1 MRVHQPGSIIQ
12 RRTAA
17 DVEDWSWNTTRRRL
31 GLLWRLTKPYRLRT
45 FLSGFSLLAATA
57 TALAPPLLAKYA
69 LEDAIND
76 KTGTN
81 LVVIVS
87 LFVFLALANWGMTYV
102 ETYMTGWVGERI
114 LADLRKELFGHLQA
128 LSLGFYERN
137 RAGVLISRMTN
148 DVEAI
153 DQLVTDGVTTL
164 AQSTLLLSGTA
175 FVLIVLDPRLALAT
189 LVVIPF
195 MVFASALF
203 RSRSARAYSSVRERL
218 GLVTATLAE
227 DIAGMRMVQA
237 FVREE
242 RATENFRTV
251 ALDYRESNM
260 QTVVLNG
267 LYFPFVSLLATLAL
281 AVVLGYGG
289 HLYLRDAIALG
300 TLFAFMLFVNNFF
313 DPIQQLSQLY
323 NTFLSATA
331 ALDKIIGVLDEQPDV
346 VDHPDAAPLAH
357 IEGRVRFEDVH
368 FAYGRGAEVLHG
380 IDLDIPAGTTVALVG
395 HTGAGKSTIAKLLA
409 RFYEPTSGRIT
420 IDGVDLNDVTQ
431 ETLRHQLGIVPQE
444 GFLFAGT
451 VSENIAFGKP
461 DARPEDI
468 VRAAQTVGAHEFILR
483 LEDGYET
490 QLGER
495 GSRLSLGQRQL
506 VAFARALLAD
516 PRILILDEATSSV
529 DIGTERT
536 IEQALRTLLSDRTS
550 FVIAHRLSTIRDAD
564 LIVVL
569 EHGQVI
575 EQGSHDELL
584 ALRGL
589 YTSLYG
595 DWAGA
600 ASVAGQAGDVRP
612 TDRRA
617 YGASRA

>member
-1 MRVHQPGSIIQ
+1 MA

-17 DVEDWSWNTTRRRL
+17 EVDDWTWNTTRRRL
-31 GLLWRLTKPYRLRT
+31 GVLWRLTKPYRFRT
-45 FLSGFSLLAATA
+45 FLSFFSLLAATA

-69 LEDAIND
+69 LDDAINHT
-76 KTGTN
+76 TGTK
-81 LVVIVS
+81 LVVIVV

-114 LADLRKELFGHLQA
+114 LADLRKQLFGHLQE

-175 FVLIVLDPRLALAT
+175 FLLLVLDPRLALAT
-189 LVVIPF
+189 LLVIPF
-195 MVFASALF
+195 MVIASLLF

-237 FVREE
+237 FVREQ

-251 ALDYRESNM
+251 TLDYRESNM

-281 AVVLGYGG
+281 AIVLGYGG
-289 HLYLRDAIALG
+289 HLYLNDAIALT
-300 TLFAFMLFVNNFF
+300 TLFAFMLYVNNFF

-323 NTFLSATA
+323 NTFLSAAA
-331 ALDKIIGVLDEQPDV
+331 ALDKIIGVLDEDPDV
-346 VDHPDAAPLAH
+346 VDHPGAEPLAH
-357 IEGRVRFEDVH
+357 IEGHVRFEDVH
-368 FAYGRGAEVLHG
+368 FAYGRGSEVLHG
-380 IDLDIPAGTTVALVG
+380 IDLEVQAGTTVALVG

-409 RFYEPTSGRIT
+409 RFYEPTGGRIM
-420 IDGVDLNDVTQ
+420 IDGVDLNDVSQ
-431 ETLRHQLGIVPQE
+431 ESLRRQLGIVPQE

-451 VSENIAFGKP
+451 VAENIAFAKP
-461 DARPEDI
+461 DAEPEDV
-468 VRAAQTVGAHEFILR
+468 VRAAQIVGAHDFILR

-536 IEQALRTLLSDRTS
+536 IEQALRTLLADRTS

-584 ALRGL
+584 ARQGL

-595 DWAGA
+595 DWAA
-600 ASVAGQAGDVRP
+600 A
-612 TDRRA
+612 
-617 YGASRA
+617 